1 MSKSAILFVTGRAA
15 FLDLFKPDDEY
26 GKYGCQI
33 IMEPDSKSAREVN
46 ATVEA
51 LGKAS
56 KFNMEKLRAAEKLCV
71 KPGDDFPYD
80 SHHGKVVLRA
90 GNSKRPHIVNKDLS
104 PLSEEEGVIYPG
116 CQCVFKVQLWA
127 QDNKWGQR
135 INATLMAVQFS
146 KDDEPYGA
154 GGNSLDG
161 LEAIQDDAEMP
172 F

>member
-1 MSKSAILFVTGRAA
+1 MARSCSGPATASGR
-15 FLDLFKPDDEY
+15 
-26 GKYGCQI
+26 
-33 IMEPDSKSAREVN
+33 N
-46 ATVEA
+46 
-51 LGKAS
+51 
-56 KFNMEKLRAAEKLCV
+56 
-71 KPGDDFPYD
+71 
-80 SHHGKVVLRA
+80 
-90 GNSKRPHIVNKDLS
+90 IVNKDLS